1 MLEKGPAIAAGP
13 FLLLLFENGLVSMAV
28 KKSTIL
34 YSAAGIVLLLALW
47 EILSRVKGNELLLP
61 GPLPVMRIFI
71 SLAATERFLFSLW
84 GSFYRVILGMLISVP
99 LGMAAG
105 ICSGLDRRV
114 EAVFK
119 PLFQVISATP
129 VMAVIL
135 IAFLWFGQ
143 ERTPVF
149 TAFLM
154 IFPVIAANTIAGIN
168 SIDPKL
174 RELFAV
180 YRVSKK
186 ERFFSLYIPGIA
198 PFVLGGLRSGLSLC
212 WKVVVAA
219 EVMVQPRR
227 ALGTGMQAARSQ
239 LETAELYAWTA
250 GTIIAAAL
258 CQALLSLTL
267 TQIQRRR

>member
-1 MLEKGPAIAAGP
+1 M
-13 FLLLLFENGLVSMAV
+13 LLLFDNGLVSMV
-28 KKSTIL
+28 TKKSTIL
-34 YSAAGIVLLLALW
+34 YSAAGIIFLLALW
-47 EILSRVKGNELLLP
+47 EILARLNGNELLLP
-61 GPLPVMRIFI
+61 GPLPVMRIFAG
-71 SLAATERFLFSLW
+71 LVTTERFLLSLW

-105 ICSGLDRRV
+105 ICSGLDRRAD
-114 EAVFK
+114 AVLK

-168 SIDPKL
+168 AIDPRLK
-174 RELFAV
+174 ELFAV
-180 YRVSKK
+180 YRLSKK
-186 ERFFSLYIPGIA
+186 ERFVSLYIPGIA

-227 ALGTGMQAARSQ
+227 ALGTGMQAARAH

-258 CQALLSLTL
+258 CQAVLSIILR
-267 TQIQRRR
+267 QMQRHRQS